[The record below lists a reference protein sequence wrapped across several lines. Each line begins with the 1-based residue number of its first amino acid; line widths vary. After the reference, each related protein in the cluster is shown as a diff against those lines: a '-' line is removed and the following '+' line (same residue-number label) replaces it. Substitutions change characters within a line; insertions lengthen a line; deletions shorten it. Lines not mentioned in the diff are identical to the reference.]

1 MKKLLSAEKISYE
14 EYVSALRSRKKY
26 INSIADLRSLW
37 LEEEFEFAKVTRKI
51 SLYFLKKVSLKYIF
65 SSRIT
70 NHAGHIK
77 YRNRLINVL
86 RFPHEFTCIKT

>member
-1 MKKLLSAEKISYE
+1 VAN
-14 EYVSALRSRKKY
+14 LRERKKN
-26 INSIADLRSLW
+26 INSIADLRALW
-37 LEEEFEFAKVTRKI
+37 LDEEFEYAKATRKI

-70 NHAGHIK
+70 NHTGHIK

-86 RFPHEFTCIKT
+86 KYPH